1 MSTRTVY
8 AVDSAASIETLKLI
22 PEGSDEASID
32 LKRFIPDGFKG
43 KVIVN
48 VEHIERI
55 SQSLSSLKENL
66 CFFDVGNSNSAFSVK
81 IKTTNNVINNF
92 LDETILLNNDSN
104 KTPLICSAVDIP
116 YVATGV
122 VPESKKDFVE
132 MSKVLNLYVIFSDD
146 GRSKKV
152 GKQQRQVFDAYGT
165 LGFAIVDIEMFDR
178 YVSMKDASND
188 LVEEFTTTELANELF
203 DEGLMILSWG
213 HTPWVYYINSAA
225 DLDTVALLGEY
236 TNYSGLYKF
245 KNEFK
250 QASVIPGNELRDW
263 SSCKDKKWP
272 VIDIDDQGE
281 YVSIKLFVKNALSQ
295 SDSDYPIPT
304 FKIERVCNEGGT
316 VSPLLQ
322 SNILE
327 L

>member
-1 MSTRTVY
+1 MSARTVY
-8 AVDSAASIETLKLI
+8 AVDSAASIENLKLI
-22 PEGSDEASID
+22 PEGSDEASVD
-32 LKRFIPDGFKG
+32 LKKFIPDGFKG

-48 VEHIERI
+48 IEDVGCI
-55 SQSLSSLKENL
+55 SQSLVSLKENP
-66 CFFDVGNSNSAFSVK
+66 CFFDVGIISSAFRLE
-81 IKTTNNVINNF
+81 IKTTNNIINNF
-92 LDETILLNNDSN
+92 LDESILLNNGSN

-122 VPESKKDFVE
+122 VPETKKDLVE
-132 MSKVLNLYVIFSDD
+132 MSKVLNLYVIYSDD
-146 GRSKKV
+146 SRSKKV
-152 GKQQRQVFDAYGT
+152 GKQHRQVFDAYGT

-213 HTPWVYYINSAA
+213 HTPWVYYINSAS

-236 TNYSGLYKF
+236 TNYSGFYKF

-250 QASVIPGNELRDW
+250 QVSVIPGNELRDW

-272 VIDIDDQGE
+272 VIDIDGQGE
-281 YVSIKLFVKNALSQ
+281 YVSIKLYVKNAVSQ

-304 FKIERVCNEGGT
+304 FKIERVCNEGDT